1 MTVDEL
7 MFLLEGRPVETEV
20 LVLLPGRPYRVTRIL
35 ELRYRRDRQ
44 NTGHGLTKL
53 VGTVFVILDDRT
65 TPLAAYRLRRT
76 RRVTG

>member
-7 MFLLEGRPVETEV
+7 MFLLEGRPVKTEI
-20 LVLLPGRPYRVTRIL
+20 LVLLPGKPHRVTRIR

-44 NTGHGLTKL
+44 RTSRGITRL

-65 TPLAAYRLRRT
+65 IPLAAYQLRRS